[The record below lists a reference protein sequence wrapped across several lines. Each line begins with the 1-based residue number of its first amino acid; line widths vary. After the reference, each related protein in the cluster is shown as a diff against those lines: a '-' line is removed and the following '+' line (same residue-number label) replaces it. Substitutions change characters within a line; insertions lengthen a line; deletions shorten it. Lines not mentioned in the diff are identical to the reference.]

1 MRRELLL
8 LSAALF
14 ISTASSRTSAAATTT
29 IAAPQI
35 SGVGANTTNTTA
47 TITWTTDV
55 ASDSRVQ
62 FSDTTNPPG
71 SRDPSV
77 SSSTLV
83 TSHSIQLT
91 GLLPGTQYFYN
102 VTSCVSS
109 KNCSSNTAN
118 GFKTSPVAGT
128 WKDVSSPDVAP
139 TNASINNQLRGI
151 KAISDANVWAVGWAN
166 NPQGSFQAA
175 ENTLIEHFDGQS
187 WQIVPSPNTR
197 LPQNELHAVS
207 GTSATDVWAVGMAQD
222 PSTGLQHTLTLH
234 FNGSSWS
241 LVPSPSNDTAIN
253 FLTSV
258 VALSPTN
265 AYAAGYHAPAPTTAN
280 PNPKDETLI
289 LHWDGT
295 SWTQIVSPNP
305 NLANGSNNQ
314 LFGLT
319 AISATDVWAVGFTGD
334 FNNGFAPLTLHFD
347 GTSWNVIAAVTPS
360 TGVTGDYFAAVSA
373 VASNDVWAVGQSR
386 GSSTRHVIEHWDGS
400 QWTKFFFTFS
410 PFVNTNFDALYAVSA
425 AASNFVWAVGEIAG
439 TPLIVQW
446 NGTAWNEVAAPIVNG
461 SATTGNTLHAV
472 SASGINNAFSAG
484 EFFVF
489 TNLDQTAG
497 KFQTLTETYSVP

>member
-14 ISTASSRTSAAATTT
+14 ISTASSRASAPGTAT
-29 IAAPQI
+29 AAPQI
-35 SGVGANTTNTTA
+35 SGVGAQTTNTTA
-47 TITWTTDV
+47 TITWTTDL
-55 ASDSRVQ
+55 ASNSKVQ
-62 FSDTTNPPG
+62 FSDTTNPPT
-71 SRDPSV
+71 SKDPSV
-77 SSSTLV
+77 SSSALV
-83 TSHSIQLT
+83 TSHSIRLT

-102 VTSCVSS
+102 VISCVSS
-109 KNCSSNTAN
+109 KNCSSLDGL
-118 GFKTSPVAGT
+118 GFKTAPVPGT
-128 WKDVSSPDVAP
+128 WKVVSSPNVDP
-139 TNASINNQLRGI
+139 TNANINNQLRGI
-151 KAISDANVWAVGWAN
+151 QAISTTNVWTVGWAN
-166 NPQGSFQAA
+166 NPQGTFQAA

-187 WQIVPSPNTR
+187 WQIVPSPNTS
-197 LPQNELHAVS
+197 LPQNELYGVS
-207 GTSATDVWAVGMAQD
+207 GTSANDVWAVGMAQD
-222 PSTGLQHTLTLH
+222 PATAPSRTLITH

-265 AYAAGYHAPAPTTAN
+265 AYAAGYHAPAPTTSN
-280 PNPKDETLI
+280 PTPKDETLI

-295 SWTQIVSPNP
+295 SWAQIVSPNP

-319 AISATDVWAVGFTGD
+319 AVSATDIWTVGFTGD
-334 FNNGFAPLTLHFD
+334 FNTGFAPLTLHFD

-386 GSSTRHVIEHWDGS
+386 GNSTHHIIEHWDGS

-410 PFVNTNFDALYAVSA
+410 PFVSTNFDALYAVSA

-446 NGTAWNEVAAPIVNG
+446 NGTAWNEVAAPVVNG
-461 SATTGNTLHAV
+461 STTTGNTLHAV
-472 SASGINNAFSAG
+472 SASDINKAFSAG

-489 TNLDQTAG
+489 TNSTQTAG
-497 KFQTLTETYSVP
+497 KFQTLTEAYSVP